1 VAIPLISRQIK
12 DPVNGTGESRGR
24 HRDRVGGAVFDARD
38 GSIALE
44 TSTSREIDT
53 TKVSVAKHFWHSKV
67 RKSNPGLSGS
77 MTRNSIV
84 SLHFEQ
90 RGLLILSANT
100 CAPPYIGSCSMFA
113 ACRSMR
119 TIGGAL
125 RESYVLN
132 VTDVWKI
139 TDGCAAIT
147 EAFIL
152 KMKSM
157 QYSPR
162 AGTKSQ
168 PAV

>member
-1 VAIPLISRQIK
+1 M
-12 DPVNGTGESRGR
+12 
-24 HRDRVGGAVFDARD
+24 
-38 GSIALE
+38 
-44 TSTSREIDT
+44 
-53 TKVSVAKHFWHSKV
+53 AKHFWHSKV

-77 MTRNSIV
+77 MIRNNIV

-100 CAPPYIGSCSMFA
+100 AHPLIGSCSMFA
-113 ACRSMR
+113 AHRSMQ

-125 RESYVLN
+125 RESYVRN

-152 KMKSM
+152 KMNL
-157 QYSPR
+157 YNARHAPAPNPNPR
-162 AGTKSQ
+162 LRMIL
-168 PAV
+168 

>member
-100 CAPPYIGSCSMFA
+100 AHPFIDSCSMFA
-113 ACRSMR
+113 ACRSTR

-125 RESYVLN
+125 RESYVRN
-132 VTDVWKI
+132 VTYVWKI

-152 KMKSM
+152 KMKSV
-157 QYSPR
+157 QRSPR